1 SPPTARWP
9 GPGAGIDAGS
19 GGAPAARKQTPM
31 NPRLSDLWTW
41 QGELKR
47 GPFLFWGLLLGALK
61 YNLDRFL
68 MWQWSGQRW
77 SLLDYTKVGE
87 YLWPKFPTFEGVG
100 QYALLLAL
108 SLPFMTAGVLLTLK
122 RLRSVQLPPWLVLLF
137 FVPV

>member
-1 SPPTARWP
+1 
-9 GPGAGIDAGS
+9 
-19 GGAPAARKQTPM
+19 M

-137 FVPV
+137 YCMLLLPFECRKTRDR